1 METANCKNM
10 TLSDSPL
17 TSYRP
22 RHAESKLR
30 SLAEFFKV
38 VLVTGARQVGK
49 STLLAHVFPEY
60 QSVVFDPIQDL
71 YGARQDPDLFL
82 DNFPP
87 PLILD
92 EIQYAPEL
100 LPAIKRRVDGVGDP
114 GQYLLTGSQN
124 LAVLRTVAES
134 MAGRVGILS
143 LQGLTSEEILGCG
156 EERGWLADFLEAPES
171 LLDRKRGHRSPIST
185 PVQRVWRGMMPGLLD
200 APDSIVPDYF
210 RSYIQTYVDRD
221 IRTME
226 DVRQLAEFGRFLG
239 LAAALTS
246 QEINASQ
253 LGREVGVS
261 PSTARR
267 WLDLLTHTY
276 QWRQIAPY
284 HGNTI
289 KRLTGK
295 SKGYLSDTGLASYL
309 QRLSSPQALAVSP
322 LLGPL
327 FESYVVQEI
336 HGQFVQLRTP
346 PLAHHWRTA
355 GGAEVDLVLERDG
368 RLHPIEIK
376 CKTQLSG
383 HDTRGLR
390 AFRETYPGQDIATGL
405 IVYAGDRT
413 YRLNQD
419 TIALPW
425 DATRG

>member
-1 METANCKNM
+1 M
-10 TLSDSPL
+10 TPGVSPL
-17 TSYRP
+17 TNYRP

-30 SLAEFFKV
+30 SLADFFKV
-38 VLVTGARQVGK
+38 VLVVGARQVGK

-82 DNFPP
+82 NNFRP

-100 LPAIKRRVDGVGDP
+100 LPALKRRVDGMGDP

-134 MAGRVGILS
+134 MAGRVGILP
-143 LQGLTSEEILGCG
+143 LQGLTSEEIQGRG
-156 EERGWLADFLEAPES
+156 EERGWLADYLEAPDS
-171 LLDRKRGHRSPIST
+171 LLDLEKDRRSPISS
-185 PVQRVWRGMMPGLLD
+185 PAHRLWRGMMPGLLD
-200 APDSIVPDYF
+200 APDSIVPDFF
-210 RSYIQTYVDRD
+210 RSYVQTYVDRD
-221 IRTME
+221 IRSME
-226 DVRQLAEFGRFLG
+226 DIRQLAEFGRFLS

-246 QEINASQ
+246 QEVNTSQ

-267 WLDLLTHTY
+267 WLDLLSHTY
-276 QWRQIAPY
+276 QWRQLPPY

-295 SKGYLSDTGLASYL
+295 SKGYLADTGLASYL

-322 LLGPL
+322 LLGAL
-327 FESYVVQEI
+327 FESFVVQDI
-336 HGQFVQLRTP
+336 HGQFVQLQTP
-346 PLAHHWRTA
+346 PLAHHWRSA

-405 IVYAGDRT
+405 IVYAGDRC
-413 YRLNQD
+413 YRCNED

-425 DATRG
+425 DASRG